1 MAPFSS
7 TGRHIRLEPL
17 SRLHVDG
24 LVLAAAADR
33 SLYEWS
39 AVPQNRVET
48 ERYVDTAIA
57 WAEAGTALP
66 LAIVRRKDNLVIGST
81 RFWNLEQWA
90 WPEDRPRH
98 GSAFPDVCEIGYAWL
113 SAAAIRTAANTEAK
127 FLMLKYAFDSW
138 GVLRVCFHTDAR
150 NARSRAALERIG
162 ATYEGVLRA
171 HRLAADYTPRDSAR
185 FSILAAEWPAVRLRL
200 SGLMGR

>member
-1 MAPFSS
+1 MAPFSRS
-7 TGRHIRLEPL
+7 GRHIRLEPL
-17 SRLHVDG
+17 SRQHVDG
-24 LVLAAAADR
+24 LVLAAADR
-33 SLYEWS
+33 SLYQWS
-39 AVPQNRVET
+39 PVPQSKAEA
-48 ERYVDTAIA
+48 ERYVDTALA

-66 LAIVRRKDNLVIGST
+66 LAIVRRQDNLIIGST

-98 GSAFPDVCEIGYAWL
+98 GSSFPDACEIGYTWL
-113 SAAAIRTAANTEAK
+113 SAAAFRTAANTEAK
-127 FLMLKYAFDSW
+127 FLMLSHAFDSW

-171 HRLAADYTPRDSAR
+171 HRLAADYTPRDSVR
-185 FSILAAEWPAVRLRL
+185 FSILAAEWPTVRDKLKD
-200 SGLMGR
+200 LMAK